1 MKELSYPGKLALGR
15 EVAVQTVFEDGASG
29 DDADEG
35 VFVVDDGD
43 EVLICGDEDEIF
55 DARVDAD
62 GVNFAAGE
70 NFGDEVV
77 LGLAQVHDAQAL
89 ERPEKVTLGQ
99 YAAVAAVF
107 IENRQSSIAGILS
120 LLSRFVMV
128 NLKYKTNTNPAFL
141 P

>member
-55 DARVDAD
+55 DARVDAEHV
-62 GVNFAAGE
+62 GSFV
-70 NFGDEVV
+70 
-77 LGLAQVHDAQAL
+77 
-89 ERPEKVTLGQ
+89 
-99 YAAVAAVF
+99 
-107 IENRQSSIAGILS
+107 IL
-120 LLSRFVMV
+120 
-128 NLKYKTNTNPAFL
+128 
-141 P
+141 

>member
-1 MKELSYPGKLALGR
+1 MVLR
-15 EVAVQTVFEDGASG
+15 G

-35 VFVVDDGD
+35 VLVVDDGD

-62 GVNFAAGE
+62 GVNLAAGE

-99 YAAVAAVF
+99 YAAVAAVL
-107 IENRQSSIAGILS
+107 IENRRA
-120 LLSRFVMV
+120 V
-128 NLKYKTNTNPAFL
+128 
-141 P
+141 

>member
-1 MKELSYPGKLALGR
+1 MKELSYPGKLALGCK
-15 EVAVQTVFEDGASG
+15 VAVQTVFEDGASG

-62 GVNFAAGE
+62 GVNLAAGE

-77 LGLAQVHDAQAL
+77 LGLA
-89 ERPEKVTLGQ
+89 PG
-99 YAAVAAVF
+99 
-107 IENRQSSIAGILS
+107 
-120 LLSRFVMV
+120 
-128 NLKYKTNTNPAFL
+128 P
-141 P
+141 